1 MSKIIIGLVGPIASG
16 KDVSKKYIEEKYNA
30 SSYKFSTVLRDILNR
45 LYLPIDRENMQDLSL
60 DLRNRFGSDI
70 LAKVITEDAKTD
82 KGDIVI
88 VDGVRR
94 MDDIIHLSGLPE
106 FKLISIDADIN
117 IRYERMKLRN
127 ENIGD
132 DTKSLEDFLAD
143 CNKEAEQEI
152 PTVMSHGKYHL
163 DNNGTLEELYKQ
175 LDNIFL
181 EIKK

>member
-1 MSKIIIGLVGPIASG
+1 
-16 KDVSKKYIEEKYNA
+16 
-30 SSYKFSTVLRDILNR
+30 
-45 LYLPIDRENMQDLSL
+45 MQDLSL

-70 LAKVITEDAKTD
+70 LAKVITEDAKND
-82 KGDIVI
+82 QGEIVI

-106 FKLISIDADIN
+106 FKLISINADIN
-117 IRYERMKLRN
+117 IRYERMRLRN

-132 DTKSLEDFLAD
+132 ANKTLTEFLAD

-152 PTVMSHGKYHL
+152 STVMSKAIYTL

-175 LDNIFL
+175 LDNIFKD
-181 EIKK
+181 IKK